1 MNSKPRKKAAKRRSK
16 KGRSRGGL
24 KLLLFAFLIACIL
37 LVGAFYLLDVR
48 VKVKSDNALI
58 AKIERYFG
66 DKSEPDQKQNLSH
79 KPSLSASN
87 GSEKVTIKDA
97 QAASGV
103 HSRANLTDIKALFD
117 EAEAK
122 GKAKIG
128 DEKAKAEGTS
138 GLNSP
143 NEQAKFDKDG
153 QNAQRIKDKISPEG
167 GNLASRDTSELDGA
181 SAKKVGELNLTNL
194 SSKSEPPKSAQSNG
208 DTVKFDGSRAPQ
220 RTHIFANS
228 EAVIFDD
235 TPMPQAQNNSLEQA
249 LKKEKIHIEF
259 SDANDQ
265 AGQVEV
271 KFDAENAPQNSEQNE
286 QEKIEKEKPKKD
298 EKAKFT
304 NSQKTDKKTAPE
316 PNEVKAAVKAGYKP
330 RLVII
335 IDDVAYKHQTDAIKS
350 VNLKLTPSFFPATS
364 AHPETPVLAR
374 RFSFYMIHLPMQA
387 LGGFNGAEIG
397 TLTVNDDYEKIA
409 KKLQSIKRD
418 FPDLKYIN
426 NHTGSRFTSDAAAMD
441 RLMRAMRDENLIFV
455 DSKTTSPTKVYG
467 AAKKYSMPYIA
478 RDVFLDHDGS
488 KAAVR
493 KQLKYAV
500 ELAKKRSYAIAI
512 GHPHKNTIEVLQESA
527 KLLQEVEVVYL
538 KDLF

>member
-1 MNSKPRKKAAKRRSK
+1 MFYFADFKTEAK
-16 KGRSRGGL
+16 
-24 KLLLFAFLIACIL
+24 
-37 LVGAFYLLDVR
+37 
-48 VKVKSDNALI
+48 KSDNALV
-58 AKIERYFG
+58 AGLERYLG
-66 DKSEPDQKQNLSH
+66 DKKNSEASSQKKNLSQ
-79 KPSLSASN
+79 KPSLLAPN
-87 GSEKVTIKDA
+87 ISEKAAVKDE
-97 QAASGV
+97 QAVSGA
-103 HSRANLTDIKALFD
+103 HSRANLADMEVLFD
-117 EAEAK
+117 EAKAK
-122 GKAKIG
+122 GKIKIG
-128 DEKAKAEGTS
+128 GEKAKFEENDA
-138 GLNSP
+138 LNSP
-143 NEQAKFDKDG
+143 KERDKFDKERWS
-153 QNAQRIKDKISPEG
+153 APKIKDKISLDS
-167 GNLASRDTSELDGA
+167 GNLASRHTSELDGA

-194 SSKSEPPKSAQSNG
+194 SSKNESARNSDNA
-208 DTVKFDGSRAPQ
+208 VKFDASRMPQ

-235 TPMPQAQNNSLEQA
+235 TPMFENLSQTQTQNQA
-249 LKKEKIHIEF
+249 LERTLKNEKIHIEF

-265 AGQVEV
+265 AGQVGV
-271 KFDAENAPQNSEQNE
+271 KFNAENTPQSAESS
-286 QEKIEKEKPKKD
+286 EKEKD
-298 EKAKFT
+298 EKKKAKKEGEAKFAGS
-304 NSQKTDKKTAPE
+304 NKSGKKAGAE
-316 PNEVKAAVKAGYKP
+316 IKAAVKAGSKP

-335 IDDVAYKHQTDAIKS
+335 IDDVAYRHQADAIRS
-350 VNLKLTPSFFPATS
+350 VNLKLTPSFFPSTS
-364 AHPETPVLAR
+364 AHPETPILAR

-387 LGGFNGAEIG
+387 LGGFKGAEIG

-455 DSKTTSPTKVYG
+455 DSKTISPTKVYG

-512 GHPHKNTIEVLQESA
+512 GHPHKNTLEVLRESA